1 MKRIII
7 SVINDLATDQRVH
20 RMTGTLIRQ
29 GYRVELIGRKLPGS
43 LPVDLEEVMAQ
54 SAAIATERNEDQVV
68 LKGAKRKKDQV
79 VLKGAKRKEDQ
90 VVPKTAKRKENS
102 DGQIESE
109 EMMDLA
115 AAYGSEDA
123 LNKEKRNAP
132 AEVPAVPFTHLI
144 RTRRFRMLVKRG
156 PFFYVFYNTRL
167 FFYLLFRQKPAM
179 LVAVDLDTLT
189 ANYLVSAFRRIPLLY
204 DSHEYFTEVPE
215 LMDRPVVK
223 RIWQRIERAI
233 VPKLKAGI
241 AVSESIAAVY
251 RATYGVAFRAIRNVP
266 VSLSPG
272 VSGDLQDTYP
282 SAYKLMY
289 QGALNRGRGIELMI
303 EAMRYIPDA
312 VLFIVGD
319 GDVRTDLQSQV
330 HRLKLTDRV
339 VFPGRLLPRHL
350 SRITAQCDLGFSLE
364 EDLGLNYRLALPNK
378 IFDYIQARVPVL
390 CSDLPE
396 MASLVKTYSVGEVCR
411 DRSPQ
416 ALAEQVREI
425 LKNKEKRD
433 MWRIQLDQA
442 ANALCWEMEEQ
453 KLVEVVDALLGEG

>member
-1 MKRIII
+1 M
-7 SVINDLATDQRVH
+7 INDLATDQRIH

-29 GYRVELIGRKLPGS
+29 GYRVELVGRKLPGS
-43 LPVDLEEVMAQ
+43 LPVTPEEVMAQ
-54 SAAIATERNEDQVV
+54 SAAIAMERKEDQDGSQV
-68 LKGAKRKKDQV
+68 AKHKKDQI

-90 VVPKTAKRKENS
+90 VVPNVAKE
-102 DGQIESE
+102 I
-109 EMMDLA
+109 DLFA
-115 AAYGSEDA
+115 TNGHEDA
-123 LNKEKRNAP
+123 LAHEKRNAS
-132 AEVPAVPFTHLI
+132 AEIPDLQFTHLI
-144 RTRRFRMLVKRG
+144 RTRRFRMLLKRG
-156 PFFYVFYNTRL
+156 PLFYAFYNMRL

-179 LVAVDLDTLT
+179 LVSVDLDTLT
-189 ANYLVSAFRRIPLLY
+189 ANYLVSALRRIPLLY

-223 RIWQRIERAI
+223 RIWERIERAI
-233 VPKLKAGI
+233 IPKLRAGI
-241 AVSESIAAVY
+241 AVSDSIAAVY
-251 RATYGVAFRAIRNVP
+251 RAKYGVGFRTIRNVP
-266 VSLSPG
+266 LLRSPG
-272 VSGDLQDTYP
+272 VSGNLEDTYP

-303 EAMRYIPDA
+303 EAMRYVPDA

-350 SRITAQCDLGFSLE
+350 AAITAQCDLGFSLE

-396 MASLVKTYSVGEVCR
+396 MGSLVKTYGVGEVCS

-433 MWRIQLDQA
+433 VWRVQLDQA

-453 KLVEVVDALLGEG
+453 KLVEVVDELLES